1 MLLAGLVLFVSLTL
15 TDLGI
20 GFTRPHWVTHYGAEW
35 LRNHAYIPNIL
46 AGFTGFLVGVPIAL
60 VVLETVTGTRED
72 KVEVDKAKRVS
83 AAAWHDFRSA
93 AMEFANADRRHALLN
108 DAPINIYPIYEEI
121 LEQLRAYRGEEPF
134 VAPTREQYD
143 SLMTYLKDK
152 EVKFKSEIDS
162 VTRKVGDIDELLKSW
177 SRVLSTWSVL
187 NTYVRSRRIELD
199 RPWFNDD
206 SNSTLV
212 SSLATTANPLSDFSH
227 VHSGFGLEPPASMT
241 MAHSWVR
248 SYILWADKDKLDG
261 VLQSDRKVFGIEG
274 VDRYRE
280 QAQQAGLFLTG
291 LSATIKLID
300 DEGWPDPPEAES

>member
-1 MLLAGLVLFVSLTL
+1 
-15 TDLGI
+15 
-20 GFTRPHWVTHYGAEW
+20 VTHYGAEW

-46 AGFTGFLVGVPIAL
+46 AGITGFLVGVPIAL
-60 VVLETVTGTRED
+60 VVLETVIGKRED

-83 AAAWHDFRSA
+83 AAAWHDFHSA
-93 AMEFANADRRHALLN
+93 VTEFANADRRHALLN
-108 DAPINIYPIYEEI
+108 DAHINVYPIYEEI
-121 LEQLRAYRGEEPF
+121 FNRLRAYRGDEPF
-134 VAPTREQYD
+134 VAPTQEQYD
-143 SLMTYLKDK
+143 ELIEYLKAR
-152 EVKFKSEIDS
+152 EVKFKAEIDS
-162 VTRKVGDIDELLKSW
+162 VTTKVGEIDALQKSW

-212 SSLATTANPLSDFSH
+212 SALATTENPLSDFSH
-227 VHSGFGLEPPASMT
+227 VHSGFGLEPPGSMSV
-241 MAHSWVR
+241 AHSWVR
-248 SYILWADKDKLDG
+248 SYILWDNKDKLDS

-291 LSATIKLID
+291 LDAAIKLIR
-300 DEGWPDPPEAES
+300 DEGWPDPPESDQS